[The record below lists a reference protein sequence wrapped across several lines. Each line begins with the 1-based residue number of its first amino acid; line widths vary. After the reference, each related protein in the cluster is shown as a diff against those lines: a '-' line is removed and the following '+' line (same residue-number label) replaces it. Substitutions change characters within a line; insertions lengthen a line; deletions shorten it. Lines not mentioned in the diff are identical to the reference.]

1 MAVHKSYCRI
11 CAASCGVQ
19 INVQDNKIVEIKGDP
34 DHPVSNGYM
43 CIKGRYSREL
53 HNGEDRLLGAKKR
66 GADGA
71 FADIG
76 SMAAIEEVAGKLTG
90 ILAEH
95 GPRSVGLY
103 YGTGT
108 CFNGLSYG
116 MARTWLAGMGS
127 PEHYS
132 SFTVDQSAKWVCL
145 GRMGLFATGKPFI
158 EDLDV
163 MLIAGNNP
171 VVSHLGYPLAP
182 MPMADSLRWI
192 KEARGRGA
200 KLIII
205 DPRRTETARQADLF
219 LQIRPGQDA
228 VLFAAMIRLILERGW
243 ADRAFCDR
251 FVTSVDRLRAAVA
264 DFDLEFAAAR
274 TGIPGEQIVAAA
286 QMFGTARRRS
296 ASSGTG
302 NNMAANSNLNEHL
315 LECLNALCGGYRR
328 AGDPIRATGAIFET
342 VPLRETVV
350 PPRRDWEA
358 GPQLR
363 TAESGQLNAEF
374 PTSRMP
380 GEILH
385 AGEDRLRALV
395 VFGGNPA
402 TAIADTART
411 VEALKSLELLVVI
424 DPRMSATARLAD
436 YVIPTKLPYERQD
449 LTITQD
455 NWFPFDFVQY
465 SDAIL
470 DPPPGVMDDWE
481 VFWELGRLMD
491 LPMDF
496 RTGPYGMSIDRG
508 RLDPATKPTTMDM
521 LELACRDTRV
531 APRDLAA
538 GSAARIVAEPR
549 IVLPADA
556 DDGARLDVCP
566 PDVEAEIRALRA
578 SSSGMD
584 GFAYLLTSRRAVHT
598 LNSAFQHA
606 GTVEARHPVA
616 PLFVHPDDIA
626 RDGLIVGD
634 LVDVHS
640 RTGSVVGQLAAD
652 AAMMRG
658 VASMPGMWGNADPG
672 GGRSCLTNALISL
685 DEDIQAINFM
695 PRQSGI
701 AVNIVARSSAVQAA
715 AAEGRAEMAQP

>member
-1 MAVHKSYCRI
+1 MSVHKSYCRI

-19 INVQDNKIVEIKGDP
+19 VEVQDNRIIEIKGDP
-34 DHPVSNGYM
+34 DHPVSKGYM

-53 HNGEDRLLGAKKR
+53 HNGEDRLLSAKKR
-66 GADGA
+66 GADGV
-71 FADIG
+71 FSDIE
-76 SMAAIEEVAGKLTG
+76 SMSAIKEIASRLNGF
-90 ILAEH
+90 LAEH

-132 SFTVDQSAKWVCL
+132 SFTVDQSAKWVCM

-192 KEARGRGA
+192 KEARKRGA
-200 KLIII
+200 KLIVI

-228 VLFAAMIRLILERGW
+228 VLFAAIIRLILERGW

-251 FVTSVDRLRAAVA
+251 FVTSVERLRVAVA

-274 TGIPGEQIVAAA
+274 TGIPAEQIVAAA
-286 QMFGTARRRS
+286 EMFGTAHRRS

-342 VPLRETVV
+342 VPLGETVI
-350 PPRRDWEA
+350 PPRRDWEE
-358 GPQLR
+358 GPRLR
-363 TAESGQLNAEF
+363 TVDSGQLNAEF

-385 AGEDRLRALV
+385 EGEDRLRALV

-402 TAIADTART
+402 SAIADTART
-411 VEALKSLELLVVI
+411 VAALKSLELLVVI
-424 DPRMSATARLAD
+424 DPRMSATARLAH

-465 SDAIL
+465 TDAIL
-470 DPPPGVMDDWE
+470 EPPPGVMDDWE

-496 RTGPYGMSIDRG
+496 RTGPYGVSIARG
-508 RLDPATKPTTMDM
+508 RLDPVSKPTTMEM
-521 LELACRDTRV
+521 LELACRDTRI

-538 GSAARIVAEPR
+538 GPSARIVAEPR
-549 IVLPADA
+549 VVAPAAA

-566 PDVEAEIRALRA
+566 PDVEAEIRTLRTSVPA
-578 SSSGMD
+578 TD
-584 GFAYLLTSRRAVHT
+584 KFNYLLTSRRAVHV

-606 GTVEARHPVA
+606 GAVEARHPAA
-616 PLFVHPDDIA
+616 PLFLHPDDIA
-626 RDGLIVGD
+626 HDGLSAGD
-634 LVDVHS
+634 MVDVHS
-640 RTGSVVGQLAAD
+640 ATGSIVGQLVAD
-652 AAMMRG
+652 PAMMRG
-658 VASMPGMWGNADPG
+658 VASMPGTWGDADPES
-672 GGRSCLTNALISL
+672 GRSFLTNALISL
-685 DEDIQAINFM
+685 DKDIQSINFM
-695 PRQSGI
+695 PLQSGI
-701 AVNIVARSSAVQAA
+701 PVNIVARGAV
-715 AAEGRAEMAQP
+715 AQVVCASDKTETVQY